1 MALKT
6 YEEMR
11 KIDVTP
17 YCEERDGMIYLNWAK
32 CIDLLHENGGR
43 PFIIPSAAYKKYE
56 KACKPFM
63 PKVAE
68 PIDYMVQVES
78 CQKKCTR
85 KPGFYH
91 KRKPKP
97 S

>member
-32 CIDLLHENGGR
+32 CIDLLHENGAKKVYW
-43 PFIIPSAAYKKYE
+43 IPIPDE
-56 KACKPFM
+56 KTGSIGKIQQTI
-63 PKVAE
+63 AE
-68 PIDYMVQVES
+68 SSMCNS
-78 CQKKCTR
+78 
-85 KPGFYH
+85 
-91 KRKPKP
+91 
-97 S
+97 